1 MVSSNKNTEGY
12 NKTGL
17 KLLTARVECKTEEEP
32 MEGERDSYFL
42 VMVWWVRAGWAEP
55 GLPSTAIAHCKM
67 ERERER
73 DIF

>member
-32 MEGERDSYFL
+32 MEGERELFL
-42 VMVWWVRAGWAEP
+42 GD
-55 GLPSTAIAHCKM
+55 GLVGESWLG
-67 ERERER
+67 
-73 DIF
+73 